1 MRAHGSLDS
10 FGTILSGLAK
20 RLGLESQLFER
31 RLQHDWKQLVGDP
44 VAAHTWPNQ
53 IRFKKLY
60 VIVRNSVWMQQL
72 TFLKPELL
80 AKLNDRAGGP
90 LLTDISL
97 RVGEVPKG
105 SPLCDKSTLP
115 PTLVVPASELPADMQ
130 AHLSSIQ
137 DPAIRQ
143 RLTEVIAT
151 YTAQV
156 PHQAASDPS
165 PAP

>member
-1 MRAHGSLDS
+1 MRSPGPLDS
-10 FGTILSGLAK
+10 VGTILSGLAK
-20 RLGLESQLFER
+20 RLGLESQLFEQ
-31 RLQHDWKQLVGDP
+31 RLQHEWKTLVGDP
-44 VAAHTWPNQ
+44 IAAHTWPDH

-80 AKLNDRAGGP
+80 AKLNNRAGGP

-97 RVGEVPKG
+97 RVGEVPMAAL
-105 SPLCDKSTLP
+105 PHQKSTDP
-115 PTLVVPASELPADMQ
+115 PAPTFPASELPADMQ
-130 AHLSSIQ
+130 APLSNIQ
-137 DPAIRQ
+137 DPATRQ

-151 YTAQV
+151 YMARV
-156 PHQAASDPS
+156 PHQAGSDPS

>member
-20 RLGLESQLFER
+20 RLGLESPLFER

-44 VAAHTWPNQ
+44 VASHTWPDQ

-97 RVGEVPKG
+97 RVGEVPMG
-105 SPLCDKSTLP
+105 SPLHAVGP
-115 PTLVVPASELPADMQ
+115 VVFPASAMDL
-130 AHLSSIQ
+130 
-137 DPAIRQ
+137 
-143 RLTEVIAT
+143 
-151 YTAQV
+151 
-156 PHQAASDPS
+156 
-165 PAP
+165 

>member
-1 MRAHGSLDS
+1 MRTHGTLDS
-10 FGTILSGLAK
+10 FSTILAGLAK

-31 RLQHDWKQLVGDP
+31 RLQHEWEHLVGDTI
-44 VAAHTWPNQ
+44 AANTWPDQ

-80 AKLNDRAGGP
+80 AKLNARAGGP
-90 LLTDISL
+90 LLTDITL
-97 RVGEVPKG
+97 RVGEVPKPA
-105 SPLCDKSTLP
+105 SPPERSTQA
-115 PTLVVPASELPADMQ
+115 PTLSFPTDDVPADIK
-130 AHLSSIQ
+130 AHLAGIQ
-137 DPAIRQ
+137 DPGIREK
-143 RLTEVIAT
+143 LTEVIAT

-156 PHQAASDPS
+156 PPQPSPDPS